1 MTINELCYYKYAEP
15 WGEDAD
21 EVFWLQEE
29 STIWRAE
36 GKPTPQNEI
45 TRLLFV

>member
-21 EVFWLQEE
+21 EEWMQPAPK
-29 STIWRAE
+29 SRIDWIKTIDL
-36 GKPTPQNEI
+36 N
-45 TRLLFV
+45 